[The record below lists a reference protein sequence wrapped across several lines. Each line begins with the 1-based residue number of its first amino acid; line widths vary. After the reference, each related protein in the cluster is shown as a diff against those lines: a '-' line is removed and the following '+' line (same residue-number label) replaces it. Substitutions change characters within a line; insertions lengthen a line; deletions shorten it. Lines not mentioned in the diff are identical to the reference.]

1 MKNIKLCEKYRLD
14 PGEITYRLSSLVFH
28 KTLFLN
34 RLGHILQKN
43 L

>member
-14 PGEITYRLSSLVFH
+14 PGEITLDCLELVFL
-28 KTLFLN
+28 KALFLN
-34 RLGHILQKN
+34 HLGHILQKN